1 MKALKIIGG
10 VIVGFIALIVLIGVV
25 AGPSK
30 KQETAAVVASDDKG
44 SSAGRPAPAAKVG
57 TRQNPVPLGD
67 GYKIEDRGHAYE
79 LSVLQVERRASQLV
93 RSANQFNTVAPAGN
107 DYITVKLGMN
117 YLTGPESAAFSP
129 TDGGYTFYAANQK
142 WGAPSTN
149 VARTPA
155 FTKQD
160 LFPGA
165 KHEGWLGGRYLPNEL
180 QDQAILV
187 YQDIFFALD

>member
-1 MKALKIIGG
+1 MADLSSGSSLII
-10 VIVGFIALIVLIGVV
+10 LIGVV

-30 KQETAAVVASDDKG
+30 KQETAAVAASDDKG
-44 SSAGRPAPAAKVG
+44 VSAAARPAPAAKVG

-67 GYKIEDRGHAYE
+67 GYTIEDRGHRYE
-79 LSVLQVERRASQLV
+79 LTVLQVERRASQLV

-107 DYITVKLGMN
+107 DYITVKLGMS
-117 YLTGPESAAFSP
+117 YLTGPESAPFTP

-149 VARTPA
+149 VARTPG

-180 QDQAILV
+180 QDEAVLV
-187 YQDIFFALD
+187 YQDVFFALD